1 MNPIDIII
9 SCVEGKLS
17 STDFT
22 NELYHNKDLEN
33 VLSENI
39 CIAPYIDSSGGLY
52 LYLLSLDIE
61 SPAGKLNLIDAL
73 SRFLVKKGISF
84 TASNTAEKTFD
95 LLLKVQPKWLNIP
108 DNYLKNLISDNK
120 DKAGKELKQ
129 ALKQIIKDRFC
140 YLKKPPKWLQSA
152 NWPIENDKPLIFID
166 QIDISKLFHDETQLY
181 IFYNQ
186 ETGAFISIKQS
197 A

>member
-9 SCVEGKLS
+9 SCVESKLS

-39 CIAPYIDSSGGLY
+39 NIAPYIDSSGGLY
-52 LYLLSLDIE
+52 LYLLSLDLE

-120 DKAGKELKQ
+120 DKAGKELEQ
-129 ALKQIIKDRFC
+129 ALKQI
-140 YLKKPPKWLQSA
+140 Y
-152 NWPIENDKPLIFID
+152 
-166 QIDISKLFHDETQLY
+166 
-181 IFYNQ
+181 
-186 ETGAFISIKQS
+186 
-197 A
+197 